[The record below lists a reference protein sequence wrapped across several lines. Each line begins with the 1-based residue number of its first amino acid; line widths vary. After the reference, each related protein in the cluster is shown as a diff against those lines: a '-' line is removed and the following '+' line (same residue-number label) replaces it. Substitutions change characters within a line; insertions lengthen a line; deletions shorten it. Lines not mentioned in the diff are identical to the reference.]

1 MTIKEFTELIEDYQK
16 NQEEIDTICN
26 IFPSFFEIKPIEY
39 THKLFDELLK
49 AYFEEGAID
58 TIYWWIFE
66 YDDKSEPGMWDKD
79 GNIIPMG
86 TIEDLWHYVKNYLK

>member
-39 THKLFDELLK
+39 THKLFDEILK
-49 AYFEEGAID
+49 AYFEEEAID
-58 TIYWWIFE
+58 TIYWYLFE
-66 YDDKSEPGMWDKD
+66 HDDKSKPGMWDEE
-79 GNIIPMG
+79 GNVIPMEN
-86 TIEDLWHYVKNYLK
+86 IEDLWNYVKNYLK